1 MGLWERLK
9 DAMTGYTEL
18 PQQAVSMDG
27 TQMVNPSIYKAQLQA
42 QQDNLPQNIIAA
54 MGQGK
59 NGGNPQ
65 ADKLLKDNNAY
76 EQLQE
81 PKRHK
86 GLADFLLGTPQQD
99 ITAYDDK
106 GVPIYSES
114 RTRQGG
120 FLRDLASGAN
130 ENYNSSISL
139 DNLTNNLTSEGKQK
153 GFGYRLGEGLGTLG
167 RFAQSPTG
175 RGLITAGLVG
185 LTGGNALQSLAFG
198 GQAGALNQ
206 RLRNEDKIYRNDLI
220 NYRQSQLQNSRDYNT
235 LSPMEQQ
242 NVLEELKNDE
252 SYKKANDV
260 TKKQMLV
267 KALLNTLRDKQ
278 ASQMQSIEDEIN
290 GYRGYVTSQPYS
302 NMINTAQLR
311 DNAEYRNLELTL
323 MDENRKAMQK
333 LREEEIQNRKLQ
345 NQFQNNMAMANLGLK
360 QQEMA
365 NNNYYKQQDL
375 NIKREQ
381 LKNTNKTL
389 LKEER
394 QAQGLISAMQNAIK
408 IVKQNPNAFGFVKGI
423 VPQGI
428 TNRVDTEGTKYR
440 AIVNSVSAEYRKW
453 LTGAQMSDK
462 ERAEYYKFLP
472 SPTDNAQITI
482 RKLQGMINTLRAKS
496 GSTNYN
502 SSNGRVF

>member
-27 TQMVNPSIYKAQLQA
+27 TQMVNPNIYKAQLQA
-42 QQDNLPQNIIAA
+42 QQDNLPQNIIDA

-59 NGGNPQ
+59 NGGNLQ

-106 GVPIYSES
+106 GNPIYSES

-220 NYRQSQLQNSRDYNT
+220 NYRQSQLQNSSDYNT
-235 LSPMEQQ
+235 LSPTEKQS
-242 NVLEELKNDE
+242 VLEELKNDE
-252 SYKKANDV
+252 SYKKANDT
-260 TKKQMLV
+260 TKKQMLE

-278 ASQMQSIEDEIN
+278 AGQMQSIEDEIN
-290 GYRGYVTSQPYS
+290 GYRGYVTNQPYS
-302 NMINTAQLR
+302 NMIRTAQLR
-311 DNAEYRNLELTL
+311 DNAEYRNLMLTS

-365 NNNYYKQQDL
+365 NNNYYRQQDL
-375 NIKREQ
+375 NIKRAQ
-381 LKNTNKTL
+381 LKNKSDSNNFADIEQQLNNFVKTFKILPSKTNAYTMGKIRVMTGTQTKTEANFESQRALLFNVIARKLNNEKGALSDQDINRIDNALPKLTDSYAQKLAKMKAVYDLLNIKKGVTNKRDPL
-389 LKEER
+389 
-394 QAQGLISAMQNAIK
+394 
-408 IVKQNPNAFGFVKGI
+408 GI
-423 VPQGI
+423 
-428 TNRVDTEGTKYR
+428 R
-440 AIVNSVSAEYRKW
+440 
-453 LTGAQMSDK
+453 
-462 ERAEYYKFLP
+462 
-472 SPTDNAQITI
+472 
-482 RKLQGMINTLRAKS
+482 
-496 GSTNYN
+496 
-502 SSNGRVF
+502 

>member
-27 TQMVNPSIYKAQLQA
+27 TQMVNPNIYKAQLQA
-42 QQDNLPQNIIAA
+42 QQDNLPQNIIDA

-59 NGGNPQ
+59 NGGNLQ

-106 GVPIYSES
+106 GNPIYSES

-220 NYRQSQLQNSRDYNT
+220 NYRQSQLQNSSDYNT
-235 LSPMEQQ
+235 LSPTEKQS
-242 NVLEELKNDE
+242 VLEELKNDE
-252 SYKKANDV
+252 SYKKANDT
-260 TKKQMLV
+260 TKKQMLE

-278 ASQMQSIEDEIN
+278 AGQMQSIEDEIN
-290 GYRGYVTSQPYS
+290 GYRGYVTNQPYS
-302 NMINTAQLR
+302 NMIRTAQLR
-311 DNAEYRNLELTL
+311 DNAEYRNLMLTS

-365 NNNYYKQQDL
+365 NNNYYRQQDL
-375 NIKREQ
+375 NIKRAQ
-381 LKNTNKTL
+381 LKNKSDSNNFADIEQQLNNFVKTFKILPSKTNAYTMGKIRVMTGTQTKTEANFESQRALLFNVIARKLNNEKGALSDQDINRIDNALPKLTDSYAQKLAKMKAVYDLLNIKKDVTNKRDPL
-389 LKEER
+389 
-394 QAQGLISAMQNAIK
+394 
-408 IVKQNPNAFGFVKGI
+408 GI
-423 VPQGI
+423 
-428 TNRVDTEGTKYR
+428 R
-440 AIVNSVSAEYRKW
+440 
-453 LTGAQMSDK
+453 
-462 ERAEYYKFLP
+462 
-472 SPTDNAQITI
+472 
-482 RKLQGMINTLRAKS
+482 
-496 GSTNYN
+496 
-502 SSNGRVF
+502 

>member
-27 TQMVNPSIYKAQLQA
+27 TQMVNPNIYKAQLQA
-42 QQDNLPQNIIAA
+42 QQDNLPQNIIDA

-59 NGGNPQ
+59 NGGNLQ

-106 GVPIYSES
+106 GNPIYSES

-175 RGLITAGLVG
+175 RGLITAGLVS

-220 NYRQSQLQNSRDYNT
+220 NYRQSQLQNSSDYNT
-235 LSPMEQQ
+235 LSPTEKQS
-242 NVLEELKNDE
+242 VLEELKNNE
-252 SYKKANDV
+252 SYKKANDT
-260 TKKQMLV
+260 TKKQMLE

-278 ASQMQSIEDEIN
+278 AGQMQSIEDEIN
-290 GYRGYVTSQPYS
+290 GYRGYVTNQPYS
-302 NMINTAQLR
+302 NMIRTAQLR
-311 DNAEYRNLELTL
+311 DNAEYRNLMLTS

-365 NNNYYKQQDL
+365 NNNYYRQQDL
-375 NIKREQ
+375 NIKRAQ
-381 LKNTNKTL
+381 LKNKSDSNNFADVEQQINNFTKTFKTLPSKTNAYTMGRLRAMTGTQTKAEANFESQRTLLFNIIARKLGGEKGVLSDQDIKRIDNALPKLTDSYAQKLAKMKAVYDLLNIKKGVTNKRDPL
-389 LKEER
+389 
-394 QAQGLISAMQNAIK
+394 
-408 IVKQNPNAFGFVKGI
+408 GI
-423 VPQGI
+423 
-428 TNRVDTEGTKYR
+428 R
-440 AIVNSVSAEYRKW
+440 
-453 LTGAQMSDK
+453 
-462 ERAEYYKFLP
+462 
-472 SPTDNAQITI
+472 
-482 RKLQGMINTLRAKS
+482 
-496 GSTNYN
+496 
-502 SSNGRVF
+502 